1 MAKNFVFFKIK
12 LKDTM
17 NENNENKIEQSS
29 IFNGPRGLAV
39 KILNRIDKT
48 DAYLDKL
55 IDSELRN
62 SSLSPQDKALLYE
75 LVHGVIRWMIRLDWV
90 LTGFYK
96 GQYAKSISDIKN
108 ALRVAVYQILFL
120 DRIPEYAIVNDA
132 VEYIKKLQG
141 QKAANLTN
149 AVLRNIIR
157 SKDKIN
163 YAKPGDDPVYY
174 LSNYYS
180 HPVWMVKR
188 WVRRYGKEFTEK
200 LVIANNERPSLTIR
214 VNNIKSNPYELKEL
228 LQKVDIDFDD
238 TKYLPGYLKLK
249 SMTNVADW
257 EYFKKG
263 YFTIQDESTGL
274 PCYLLEPKEENRV
287 LDMCSAP
294 GGKTALLADLMNNKG
309 EIVALDKYESR
320 LNILRKNLERL
331 NIENV
336 KTIAVDALDFED
348 EELFDRVLVDAPCS
362 GLGTL
367 KKKPDIKWKREIKDI
382 RNLNP
387 LQIDLL
393 RKAAELVKPGG
404 FIVYSTCTIEPEENF
419 EIIQTFL
426 DENLDFELVDAR
438 TVFPGELVGKSGCVE
453 TFPHLHKMDG
463 SFAAKLKRVR

>member
-1 MAKNFVFFKIK
+1 
-12 LKDTM
+12 M
-17 NENNENKIEQSS
+17 NEINENDKAQSG
-29 IFNGPRGLAV
+29 IFSGPRGLAV

-62 SSLSPQDKALLYE
+62 SSLSSQDKALLYE

-132 VEYIKKLQG
+132 VEYIKKMQG

-157 SKDKIN
+157 SKEKIN

-180 HPVWMVKR
+180 HPIWMVKR
-188 WVRRYGKEFTEK
+188 WVRRYGKEFAEE
-200 LVIANNERPSLTIR
+200 LVIANNERPKLTLR
-214 VNNIKSNPYELKEL
+214 VNNLISNPFELKEL
-228 LQKVDIDFDD
+228 LGNVGIEFEE

-257 EYFKKG
+257 EFFKKG

-274 PCYLLEPKEENRV
+274 PCYLLAPTEKSRV

-320 LNILRKNLERL
+320 LDILRKNLKRL

-336 KTIAVDALDFED
+336 TTVAVDALEFED
-348 EELFDRVLVDAPCS
+348 EELFDKVLVDAPCS

-382 RNLNP
+382 KNLNP

-393 RKAAELVKPGG
+393 RKASTLVKPGG
-404 FIVYSTCTIEPEENF
+404 DIVYSTCTIEPEENF

-438 TVFPGELVGKSGCVE
+438 TVLPDELVGKSGCVE
-453 TFPHLHKMDG
+453 TFPNRHLMDG

>member
-1 MAKNFVFFKIK
+1 M
-12 LKDTM
+12 
-17 NENNENKIEQSS
+17 EENKQNIAEQYG
-29 IFNGPRGLAV
+29 IFYGPRGLAV
-39 KILNRIDKT
+39 KILNRIDRT

-55 IDSELRN
+55 IDAELRN
-62 SSLSPQDKALLYE
+62 ASLSTQDKALLYE

-120 DRIPEYAIVNDA
+120 DKIPEYAIVNDA

-157 SKDKIN
+157 NKDKIN

-188 WVRRYGKEFTEK
+188 WVRRYGTEFTEQ
-200 LVIANNERPSLTIR
+200 LVIANNERPQLTLR
-214 VNNIKSNPYELKEL
+214 TNNIKSNPYELKQILSEL
-228 LQKVDIDFDD
+228 SVEFNE
-238 TKYLPGYLKLK
+238 TKYLPGYFKL
-249 SMTNVADW
+249 SSVSNVTGWNA
-257 EYFKKG
+257 FKEG

-274 PCYLLEPKEENRV
+274 PCYLLKPEEDHRV
-287 LDMCSAP
+287 LDMCAAP
-294 GGKTALLADLMNNKG
+294 GGKTALLADLMKNKG

-320 LNILRKNLERL
+320 LKILTENLTRL
-331 NIENV
+331 GVSNV
-336 KTIAVDALDFED
+336 KTVAIDALEFED
-348 EELFDRVLVDAPCS
+348 DELFDRVLVDAPCS

-367 KKKPDIKWKREIKDI
+367 KKKPDIKWKREIMDI
-382 RNLNP
+382 RNLHP
-387 LQIDLL
+387 QQLDLL
-393 RKAAELVKPGG
+393 RKAATLVKVGG
-404 FIVYSTCTIEPEENF
+404 FVVYSTCTIEPEENY

-426 DENLDFELVDAR
+426 DENLDFELVDAK
-438 TVFPGELVGKSGCVE
+438 TILPDELVGKSGCVE

-463 SFAAKLKRVR
+463 SFAAKLKRIN

>member
-1 MAKNFVFFKIK
+1 MDEKVNN
-12 LKDTM
+12 T
-17 NENNENKIEQSS
+17 ENNKI
-29 IFNGPRGLAV
+29 FYGPRGIAV

-55 IDSELRN
+55 IDNELKNSEL
-62 SSLSPQDKALLYE
+62 SSQDKALLYE

-120 DRIPEYAIVNDA
+120 DKVPEYAIVNDA
-132 VEYIKKLQG
+132 VEYIKKMQG

-157 SKDKIN
+157 NKDKIN

-200 LVIANNERPSLTIR
+200 LVIANNERPSLTLR
-214 VNNIKSNPYELKEL
+214 VNNIKSNPYELKQL
-228 LQKVDIDFDD
+228 LAGEDLQFSE
-238 TKYLPGYLKLK
+238 TKYLPGYFRLKTLANIA
-249 SMTNVADW
+249 SW
-257 EYFKKG
+257 EKFKEG

-274 PCYLLEPKEENRV
+274 PCYLLEPNENNRV
-287 LDMCSAP
+287 LDMCAAP

-320 LNILRKNLERL
+320 LAVLRKNLVRL
-331 NIENV
+331 GVTNV
-336 KTIAVDALDFED
+336 NTIAIDALKYED
-348 EELFDRVLVDAPCS
+348 EEGFDRILIDAPCS

-367 KKKPDIKWKREIKDI
+367 KKKPDIKWKREIMDI
-382 RNLNP
+382 RKLNP

-393 RKAAELVKPGG
+393 RKASELVKPGG
-404 FIVYSTCTIEPEENF
+404 FIVYSTCTIEPDENF
-419 EIIQTFL
+419 DIIQTFL
-426 DENLDFELVDAR
+426 DENLDFELVDAKLK
-438 TVFPGELVGKSGCVE
+438 FPAELVAKTGCIE
-453 TFPHLHKMDG
+453 TFPHIHQMDG
-463 SFAAKLKRVR
+463 SFAAKLKRKR

>member
-1 MAKNFVFFKIK
+1 
-12 LKDTM
+12 M
-17 NENNENKIEQSS
+17 NEINENDKAQSG
-29 IFNGPRGLAV
+29 IFSGPRGLAV

-62 SSLSPQDKALLYE
+62 SSLSSQDKALLYE

-132 VEYIKKLQG
+132 VEYIKKMQG

-157 SKDKIN
+157 SKEKIN

-180 HPVWMVKR
+180 HPIWMVKR
-188 WVRRYGKEFTEK
+188 WVRRYGKEFAEE
-200 LVIANNERPSLTIR
+200 LVIANNERPKLTLR
-214 VNNIKSNPYELKEL
+214 VNNLISNPFELKEL
-228 LQKVDIDFDD
+228 LGNVGIEFEE

-257 EYFKKG
+257 EFFKKG

-274 PCYLLEPKEENRV
+274 PCYLLAPTEKSRV

-309 EIVALDKYESR
+309 DIVALDKYESR
-320 LNILRKNLERL
+320 LDILRKNLKRL

-336 KTIAVDALDFED
+336 TTVAVDALEFED
-348 EELFDRVLVDAPCS
+348 EELFDKVLVDAPCS

-382 RNLNP
+382 KNLNP

-393 RKAAELVKPGG
+393 RKAGALVKPGG
-404 FIVYSTCTIEPEENF
+404 DIVYSTCTIEPEENF

-438 TVFPGELVGKSGCVE
+438 TVLPDELVGKSGCVE
-453 TFPHLHKMDG
+453 TFPNRHLMDG